1 MRERL
6 LQQIRTMDPAAFE
19 ELVGELLAKIG
30 FEDVTVTRA
39 SGDGGIDV
47 RGTLVAGDVIQ
58 TKMAVQVKRWKS
70 NV

>member
-1 MRERL
+1 
-6 LQQIRTMDPAAFE
+6 MDPAAFE